1 MSYSRLPAT
10 TRAGVGMTQTP
21 TNTNIN
27 NSLSPVTLN
36 SDISTTGSLGI
47 VQVGSGLSITP
58 QGVLSAA
65 TSSSLFAVKI
75 ITANYTPTA
84 NDYYIGAIKKEI
96 TVTLPKGVT
105 GKVYVVKNQ
114 ENGEITVTGTAG
126 QKIDGFSSQ
135 KLSTN
140 KSLMLIFDGTEWQSI
155 ATNSSDTL
163 LSL

>member
-36 SDISTTGSLGI
+36 SDISTTGSLGV

-58 QGVLSAA
+58 QGVLSA
-65 TSSSLFAVKI
+65 TTNSNLFAVKI
-75 ITANYTPTA
+75 VTANYTAIA
-84 NDYYIGAIKKEI
+84 NDYYIGAIKKDI
-96 TVTLPKGVT
+96 TITLPLGVT
-105 GKVYVVKNQ
+105 GKVYVVKNE
-114 ENGEITVTGTAG
+114 ENGEITVTGSAG
-126 QKIDGFSSQ
+126 QKIDGSISE

-140 KSLMLIFDGTEWQSI
+140 KSLMVIFNGTEWQSI
-155 ATNSSDTL
+155 ARNNS
-163 LSL
+163 